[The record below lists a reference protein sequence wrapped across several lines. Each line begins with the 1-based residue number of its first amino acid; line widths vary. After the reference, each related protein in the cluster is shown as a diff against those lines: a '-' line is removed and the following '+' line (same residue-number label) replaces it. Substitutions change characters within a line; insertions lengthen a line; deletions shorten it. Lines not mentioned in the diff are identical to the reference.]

1 MNNKLLKLALDVNL
15 LNYVDHETPRHYFID
30 GYADEETVQEFA
42 ELIIQE
48 CIKSI
53 HATTDE
59 SIDLGRTLGEN
70 ASWIEN
76 DIKKQFGVE

>member
-1 MNNKLLKLALDVNL
+1 MNNKLLKLALDAHL
-15 LNYVDHETPRHYFID
+15 MNYVEHETPRHYFID
-30 GYADEETVQEFA
+30 GHADEETVQEFA

-59 SIDLGRTLGEN
+59 SIDLGRSLGEN

>member
-1 MNNKLLKLALDVNL
+1 MNENLQRLLPNPFATD
-15 LNYVDHETPRHYFID
+15 YVGKI
-30 GYADEETVQEFA
+30 ADEETVQEFA
-42 ELIIQE
+42 KLIIQE